1 MAVNDVSQWNVLIV
15 DDEPDN
21 VGVVEY
27 VFRFYNARVRTAPS
41 GHRCLELLREE
52 LPTVLLLDIQMPSL
66 SGEEVLKMI
75 RENPAWKHL
84 KVIALTAHAM
94 EGDRERFLA
103 AGFDGYIPKPIS
115 PMTLIKDVQRVV
127 EPVLI

>member
-1 MAVNDVSQWNVLIV
+1 MNDVSQWNVLIV

-27 VFRFYNARVRTAPS
+27 VFRFYNARVRTAS
-41 GHRCLELLREE
+41 TGSRCLELLQEE

-66 SGEEVLKMI
+66 SGEDVLKMI

-115 PMTLIKDVQRVV
+115 AVTLIKDVQHVV